1 MALPAI
7 LGASRAVLSGS
18 KLARTANIGSKL
30 LGRRKKDPPGEKT
43 EGSRG
48 EIVSTPSTSLV
59 PSVSVVSE
67 QTTSETPRVSTP
79 KSSPG
84 KSTLE
89 EDVRYIREKTVEID
103 KLLKS
108 SFAQRKKEEKQRQ
121 KRVKS
126 LLRTRKEARFEKKSG
141 SGMLGKAGSAVKKP
155 ASGIFDWLKNY
166 VTSIVVGFV
175 AIKLLPLLPVL
186 EPIIKGIFKVGEFLI
201 DAAGFLLNGLVTFI
215 DWGYK
220 AYDATAGFIKNIGGE
235 DAAKVFEKFSGVLT
249 TFANLA
255 IIAGLAAVKSGGG
268 PDFGGGR
275 RGGTRIGKGGKGLTG
290 ISGKGVGQIRTTSP
304 AAARRFASRFGRD
317 AAEKRFGK
325 DAVSSLGGKFGRS
338 RLTNAVRSGATA
350 VADKIGGRGGVK
362 ALASLGKIGKFIKVP
377 VIGGII
383 SAVLALMSGQSPG
396 KALFAGI
403 GTTIGGV
410 LGTLIPIPFVGTILG
425 GFIGDYVGNL
435 LGTLFFGGGIKEAG
449 AQLG

>member
-1 MALPAI
+1 
-7 LGASRAVLSGS
+7 
-18 KLARTANIGSKL
+18 
-30 LGRRKKDPPGEKT
+30 
-43 EGSRG
+43 
-48 EIVSTPSTSLV
+48 
-59 PSVSVVSE
+59 
-67 QTTSETPRVSTP
+67 
-79 KSSPG
+79 
-84 KSTLE
+84 
-89 EDVRYIREKTVEID
+89 
-103 KLLKS
+103 
-108 SFAQRKKEEKQRQ
+108 
-121 KRVKS
+121 
-126 LLRTRKEARFEKKSG
+126 
-141 SGMLGKAGSAVKKP
+141 MLGKAGSVVKKP

-255 IIAGLAAVKSGGG
+255 VIAGLVAVKSGGG

-275 RGGTRIGKGGKGLTG
+275 KGGTRIGKGGKTTG
-290 ISGKGVGQIRTTSP
+290 ITGRGVGKTRTTSP

-383 SAVLALMSGQSPG
+383 SSVLALMSGESPG

-403 GTTIGGV
+403 GTTIGGA
-410 LGTLIPIPFVGTILG
+410 LGTLIPIPVVGTILG

-435 LGTLFFGGGIKEAG
+435 LGTLFFGGGIKELVLNSVEIFWEYSLELVKVPRQSLIG
-449 AQLG
+449 